1 MNILRTFENNLE
13 GAIDGLFARMFRSGL
28 QPIELAKAIQRYQA
42 NYQQAGPN
50 GAIVSNVFRFTLSPE
65 DLDRFSSFTRSLQRE
80 LADVARATAD
90 ERGWRTMG
98 PIRIEFERSD
108 DIKPGTFELRG
119 KTESTAKNK
128 GARPAP
134 ATPEPAPA
142 RRDNTRI
149 TVHAVEGADT
159 GKTWTVEREGL
170 IGRLPECDVVLTGP
184 SVSRRHARLVLTDG
198 VWRIED
204 LGSTNGIKVNGT
216 ATQGAALKENDR
228 IEVGGVT
235 FTLTGV

>member
-13 GAIDGLFARMFRSGL
+13 GTIDGLFARLFRSGL

-65 DLDRFSSFTRSLQRE
+65 DLERFSSFTMSLQRE

-119 KTESTAKNK
+119 KTESARQQAK
-128 GARPAP
+128 AAP
-134 ATPEPAPA
+134 AQPAPA
-142 RRDNTRI
+142 RRRDNSRI
-149 TVHAVEGADT
+149 SVRAIEGADA
-159 GKTWTVEREGL
+159 GKTWTIEREGL
-170 IGRLPECDVVLTGP
+170 IGRLPECDIVLTGP
-184 SVSRRHARLVLTDG
+184 SVSRRHARLVLDHE

-204 LGSTNGIKVNGT
+204 LGSTNGIKVNGS
-216 ATQGAALKENDR
+216 ATQGASLKENDR